1 LKEKMEIIFG
11 GVGGQGLLL
20 AATVL
25 ASAVI
30 AEGNNAV
37 MTSSYGTESRGTFT
51 KADLIVSEK
60 EIDYPEV
67 LKPDAVIAL
76 AQVAYDRYA
85 DALHNDALLLFD
97 SDQVSSRPTSAAQR
111 GVPLKTLASES
122 GSAASLNMAALGAL
136 LAISGVASL
145 DSVADTIRQH
155 FSGKDALIQQNVS
168 ALTKGFHFA
177 KAT

>member
-1 LKEKMEIIFG
+1 MEIIFG

-37 MTSSYGTESRGTFT
+37 MTSSYGAESRGTFT
-51 KADLIVSEK
+51 KADLIVSET
-60 EIDYPEV
+60 EIDFPEV
-67 LKPDAVIAL
+67 LKPNAVIAL

-85 DALHNDALLLFD
+85 DVLHSDALLLFD
-97 SDQVSSRPTSAAQR
+97 SDQISSRTISAGQR
-111 GVPLKTLASES
+111 GAPLKSLASEA
-122 GSAASLNMAALGAL
+122 GNTVAINIAALGVF

-145 DSVADTIRQH
+145 ETTANAIRQH
-155 FSGKDALIQQNVS
+155 FSGKDALIQQNIS
-168 ALTKGFHFA
+168 ALTNGFRFA
-177 KAT
+177 SAT